1 MKSIFNTSSYY
12 IIRAPLL
19 PVSIYNTYLKNDEID
34 YSSFFQNKIIEETI
48 LTTTYHLYQS
58 LTNISFDSEKK
69 KARNAKESFLKYLI
83 RMSTRGTPYGLLSG
97 VSLGQLAEK
106 TNIQIQEDVN
116 YYYKSVKIDGSWLS
130 KLIHFLESNYD
141 YYQDSYVIWNE
152 RNYITDQRIYLDNQ
166 TCLIQENNK
175 ELVSIK
181 NNDLLKFIKQSLQE
195 DLTFKDLI
203 KLISEKFLINDEQ
216 EIKSFIQNLLD
227 KEIIFT
233 SLRTAL
239 KKENPLDYLLCF
251 YRDFDNDFIRS
262 LQLIHFEMMKYQ
274 IMEIGKG
281 KKTFLRIRE
290 LMSHLFKAKEYIQID
305 TKIQTKNNYLSKKI
319 ARNISEAAY
328 LLWLLSPD
336 DLGISTN
343 HDFHYSFLE
352 KYGLEQIVNLKELLS
367 DINGMG
373 YCTKEDKS
381 IKNNRPFLKEKYYYA
396 LSHNEEIE
404 ITENEF
410 LDLEKKDTIPI
421 ERAPLS
427 SEIYSEFYYGNNIKG
442 YDEFLVISP
451 IVSSFI
457 AGATMGRFS
466 QEIDR
471 DIRKQ
476 LDNEIYEQYI
486 EYSNENNTEVIH
498 INEIPKY
505 ARNLNINHSGTTK
518 FKELDLDMPCSSI
531 TLDDLYVGST
541 FDKLYLFSKTLNSRI
556 LFITHSMLNYVL
568 CSNLYRFLRE
578 VSLGNTKFIQP
589 IKDDGIEG
597 FNYCPRIRYKNVILK
612 LATWKLNKDMFSSSE
627 KENWIEQFHK
637 IQQFYNIPNDV
648 NMAFGDNRLT
658 INLSNDAHI
667 SILKKE
673 IEKQGRVCLLEEFIS
688 KSNNDRVIEIVT
700 PIYRKAKSNEKSLM
714 IPKNIYKRLETKR
727 EWLSI
732 HLYIDESYQNEFL
745 IQYILPC
752 LRELFDNN
760 HLESFFFIKYRENDH
775 FIKLRLLSKS
785 NDSIH
790 LYHEIMQ
797 LKQKWLKESEL
808 STYAIVDYQLEI
820 NRYGGIE
827 TIEIIEDYF
836 MYDSWLAIHI
846 IDQTFNYPKEFI
858 VAITI
863 IFLINELDISQEE
876 IDEIRHNN
884 VENLYR
890 NNEIREYKNEMV
902 KLTNPRDNYC
912 YLHEK
917 LPKLHQILY
926 NNYKEIEKLKVALS
940 RGLSTPRAHI
950 IGSLIHMRCNRVFG
964 VNRDKEKFVLSIF
977 NEIEKTKKYWCGDI
991 INE

>member
-1 MKSIFNTSSYY
+1 M
-12 IIRAPLL
+12 
-19 PVSIYNTYLKNDEID
+19 
-34 YSSFFQNKIIEETI
+34 
-48 LTTTYHLYQS
+48 
-58 LTNISFDSEKK
+58 
-69 KARNAKESFLKYLI
+69 
-83 RMSTRGTPYGLLSG
+83 
-97 VSLGQLAEK
+97 
-106 TNIQIQEDVN
+106 
-116 YYYKSVKIDGSWLS
+116 
-130 KLIHFLESNYD
+130 
-141 YYQDSYVIWNE
+141 
-152 RNYITDQRIYLDNQ
+152 
-166 TCLIQENNK
+166 
-175 ELVSIK
+175 
-181 NNDLLKFIKQSLQE
+181 
-195 DLTFKDLI
+195 
-203 KLISEKFLINDEQ
+203 
-216 EIKSFIQNLLD
+216 
-227 KEIIFT
+227 
-233 SLRTAL
+233 
-239 KKENPLDYLLCF
+239 
-251 YRDFDNDFIRS
+251 
-262 LQLIHFEMMKYQ
+262 
-274 IMEIGKG
+274 
-281 KKTFLRIRE
+281 
-290 LMSHLFKAKEYIQID
+290 
-305 TKIQTKNNYLSKKI
+305 
-319 ARNISEAAY
+319 
-328 LLWLLSPD
+328 
-336 DLGISTN
+336 
-343 HDFHYSFLE
+343 
-352 KYGLEQIVNLKELLS
+352 
-367 DINGMG
+367 
-373 YCTKEDKS
+373 
-381 IKNNRPFLKEKYYYA
+381 KEKYYYA

-404 ITENEF
+404 ITENDF
-410 LDLEKKDTIPI
+410 LDIEKKNTIPI

-451 IVSSFI
+451 IVSSFN

-505 ARNLNINHSGTTK
+505 ARNLNINHTGTTK

-578 VSLGNTKFIQP
+578 VSLGNTKIIQP

-612 LATWKLNKDMFSSSE
+612 PATWKLNKDMFSSSE

-808 STYAIVDYQLEI
+808 STYAIVEYQPEI

-863 IFLINELDISQEE
+863 IFLINELNINQEE

-912 YLHEK
+912 YLHAK

>member
-1 MKSIFNTSSYY
+1 M
-12 IIRAPLL
+12 
-19 PVSIYNTYLKNDEID
+19 
-34 YSSFFQNKIIEETI
+34 
-48 LTTTYHLYQS
+48 
-58 LTNISFDSEKK
+58 
-69 KARNAKESFLKYLI
+69 
-83 RMSTRGTPYGLLSG
+83 
-97 VSLGQLAEK
+97 
-106 TNIQIQEDVN
+106 
-116 YYYKSVKIDGSWLS
+116 
-130 KLIHFLESNYD
+130 
-141 YYQDSYVIWNE
+141 
-152 RNYITDQRIYLDNQ
+152 
-166 TCLIQENNK
+166 
-175 ELVSIK
+175 
-181 NNDLLKFIKQSLQE
+181 
-195 DLTFKDLI
+195 
-203 KLISEKFLINDEQ
+203 
-216 EIKSFIQNLLD
+216 
-227 KEIIFT
+227 
-233 SLRTAL
+233 
-239 KKENPLDYLLCF
+239 
-251 YRDFDNDFIRS
+251 
-262 LQLIHFEMMKYQ
+262 
-274 IMEIGKG
+274 
-281 KKTFLRIRE
+281 
-290 LMSHLFKAKEYIQID
+290 
-305 TKIQTKNNYLSKKI
+305 
-319 ARNISEAAY
+319 
-328 LLWLLSPD
+328 
-336 DLGISTN
+336 
-343 HDFHYSFLE
+343 
-352 KYGLEQIVNLKELLS
+352 
-367 DINGMG
+367 
-373 YCTKEDKS
+373 
-381 IKNNRPFLKEKYYYA
+381 
-396 LSHNEEIE
+396 
-404 ITENEF
+404 
-410 LDLEKKDTIPI
+410 
-421 ERAPLS
+421 
-427 SEIYSEFYYGNNIKG
+427 
-442 YDEFLVISP
+442 VISP
-451 IVSSFI
+451 IVSSFN

-505 ARNLNINHSGTTK
+505 ARNLNINHTGTIK

-612 LATWKLNKDMFSSSE
+612 PATWKLNKDMFSSSE

-808 STYAIVDYQLEI
+808 STYAIVEYQPEI

-863 IFLINELDISQEE
+863 IFLINELNINQEE

-912 YLHEK
+912 YLHAK

>member
-1 MKSIFNTSSYY
+1 
-12 IIRAPLL
+12 
-19 PVSIYNTYLKNDEID
+19 
-34 YSSFFQNKIIEETI
+34 
-48 LTTTYHLYQS
+48 
-58 LTNISFDSEKK
+58 
-69 KARNAKESFLKYLI
+69 
-83 RMSTRGTPYGLLSG
+83 
-97 VSLGQLAEK
+97 
-106 TNIQIQEDVN
+106 
-116 YYYKSVKIDGSWLS
+116 
-130 KLIHFLESNYD
+130 
-141 YYQDSYVIWNE
+141 
-152 RNYITDQRIYLDNQ
+152 
-166 TCLIQENNK
+166 
-175 ELVSIK
+175 
-181 NNDLLKFIKQSLQE
+181 
-195 DLTFKDLI
+195 
-203 KLISEKFLINDEQ
+203 
-216 EIKSFIQNLLD
+216 
-227 KEIIFT
+227 
-233 SLRTAL
+233 
-239 KKENPLDYLLCF
+239 
-251 YRDFDNDFIRS
+251 FDNDFIRS

-319 ARNISEAAY
+319 AGNISEAAY

-373 YCTKEDKS
+373 YCTNEDKP
-381 IKNNRPFLKEKYYYA
+381 IKNNSSFLKEKYYYA
-396 LSHNEEIE
+396 LSHKEEIE
-404 ITENEF
+404 ITENDF
-410 LDLEKKDTIPI
+410 LDLEKKNTIPI

-427 SEIYSEFYYGNNIKG
+427 SEIYSEFYYGNCING

-451 IVSSFI
+451 IVSSFN

-541 FDKLYLFSKTLNSRI
+541 FDKLYLFSKTSNSRI

-612 LATWKLNKDMFSSSE
+612 PATWILNKDMFSSSE

-648 NMAFGDNRLT
+648 TMAFGDNRLT

-673 IEKQGRVCLLEEFIS
+673 IEKQGRVCLLEDFIS

-700 PIYRKAKSNEKSLM
+700 PIYRKAKSNEKRIT

-752 LRELFDNN
+752 
-760 HLESFFFIKYRENDH
+760 
-775 FIKLRLLSKS
+775 
-785 NDSIH
+785 
-790 LYHEIMQ
+790 
-797 LKQKWLKESEL
+797 
-808 STYAIVDYQLEI
+808 
-820 NRYGGIE
+820 
-827 TIEIIEDYF
+827 
-836 MYDSWLAIHI
+836 
-846 IDQTFNYPKEFI
+846 
-858 VAITI
+858 
-863 IFLINELDISQEE
+863 
-876 IDEIRHNN
+876 IR
-884 VENLYR
+884 
-890 NNEIREYKNEMV
+890 
-902 KLTNPRDNYC
+902 
-912 YLHEK
+912 
-917 LPKLHQILY
+917 
-926 NNYKEIEKLKVALS
+926 
-940 RGLSTPRAHI
+940 
-950 IGSLIHMRCNRVFG
+950 
-964 VNRDKEKFVLSIF
+964 
-977 NEIEKTKKYWCGDI
+977 
-991 INE
+991 